1 MYVNNSNNALNEH
14 VNNFMDQTEYNDA
27 KSNIRGTVLSKI
39 VDLQKVFK
47 YNNNAEKAHVNSVL
61 AGNLKELC
69 FVQKNAY
76 YSVQKA
82 LKLDSYVNGLNLTF
96 QCEND
101 TNTELLNVVCKKE
114 QQGHLN
120 QNPLCTTF
128 DIKLPQQAQVRF
140 GGHLK
145 STRQSIHNPGTIR
158 DVILTEISQLDGF
171 ELPSNHVAT
180 FSSVVVP
187 VPIEGK
193 AGKFKFTLNL
203 PNQNDNQNDSWVIGV
218 YDTSGMN
225 VKIKTYPNL
234 KEVTIQSGLDG
245 KQKNWACTD
254 KDFKSQEELSKN
266 LPGFKDYLLKTDGI
280 VVFGVPFK
288 VAGSQGQALSYKSY
302 FRPVTVTHSGKSD
315 PQHYEKT
322 TSNSKMKVKDAG
334 SFVTF
339 IKPHPVNVNFDKL
352 NTGDKEVIGNFIEFA
367 EKNLTASME
376 DALGFLKIQQPK
388 KPQKQQEQVLF
399 SESALVQL
407 RPSLPPF
414 IFFAPPMR

>member
-1 MYVNNSNNALNEH
+1 MYVNNSNNALNAH
-14 VNNFMDQTEYNDA
+14 ANNFMDQTGHNDVT
-27 KSNIRGTVLSKI
+27 SNIKDTVLSKI

-47 YNNNAEKAHVNSVL
+47 YDKDAERAHVNSVL

-145 STRQSIHNPGTIR
+145 STRQSVHNPGTIR
-158 DVILTEISQLDGF
+158 DVILTEISGLNGF
-171 ELPSNHVAT
+171 ELPLNHVAT

-193 AGKFKFTLNL
+193 TGKFKFTLNL
-203 PNQNDNQNDSWVIGV
+203 PNQNDSWVIGV

-322 TSNSKMKVKDAG
+322 TSNSLMKVKDAG

-339 IKPHPVNVNFDKL
+339 IKPHPVNVNFDTL
-352 NTGDKEVIGNFIEFA
+352 NTRNQEVIGNFIEFT

-388 KPQKQQEQVLF
+388 EPQEQQEQELF
-399 SESALVQL
+399 SESALVQP
-407 RPSLPPF
+407 RPSFPLF
-414 IFFAPPMR
+414 TFPPMR